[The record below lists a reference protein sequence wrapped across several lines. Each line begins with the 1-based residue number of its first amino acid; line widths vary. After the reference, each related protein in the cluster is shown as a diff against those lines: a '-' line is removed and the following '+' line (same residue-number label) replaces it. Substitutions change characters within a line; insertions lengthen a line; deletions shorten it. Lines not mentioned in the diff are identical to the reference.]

1 MSSPDTAGGARAF
14 LNHIR
19 YSLGERARRYS
30 EAPRFEEKLRSYGLP
45 NVPDLFGWGTYYYT
59 ELPVANLAIDAATKT
74 LEAAALRR
82 EDVDVVLFCS
92 VNFVS
97 EGRLLYQTVLSR
109 LGLTRA
115 FPMGLTLNDCTM
127 LPSAIEL
134 ARSLIAA
141 GYANIL
147 IISANRIEDESYR
160 FLNYA
165 LFSDAAVSC
174 LVQRESGRGFEILA
188 SELMSRIRPA
198 QGGDG
203 LDDEGLYRAAH
214 ERFMQKVKAPIERF
228 DRVFC
233 NNLFALIVKI
243 KEGRLGILE
252 KQLFLE
258 NIPRIS
264 HCFAADPLIN
274 LADCSARE
282 PLQPHGLV
290 MLTSDAD
297 GLRAQTGLRFHP

>member
-1 MSSPDTAGGARAF
+1 MSSAEATRGARAF
-14 LNHIR
+14 LDHIR
-19 YSLGERARRYS
+19 YSLGERARSYV
-30 EAPRFEEKLRSYGLP
+30 EAPQFEEKRRSYRLP
-45 NVPDLFGWGTYYYT
+45 NAPELFGWGTYYST
-59 ELPVANLAIDAATKT
+59 ALPVAHLAI
-74 LEAAALRR
+74 EAAANTLDAAAVRR

-97 EGRLLYQTVLSR
+97 EGRSLYQTVLRR

-141 GYANIL
+141 GYANVL
-147 IISANRIEDESYR
+147 IISANRIEDESHR
-160 FLNYA
+160 LLNYA

-174 LVQRESGRGFEILA
+174 LVQRESGRGYEILA

-198 QGGDG
+198 ETGDG
-203 LDDEGLYRAAH
+203 LADEALYRAAH
-214 ERFMQKVKAPIERF
+214 ERFMQKVQAPIARF
-228 DRVFC
+228 HQVFC
-233 NNLFALIVKI
+233 NNLFAPVVKI

-274 LADCSARE
+274 LADYSGRQ
-282 PLQPHGLV
+282 PLQSGGLV

-297 GLRAQTGLRFHP
+297 GLRAETGLRFHA